1 MSSEVTTNTT
11 GYWYGNGSR
20 VDAVDVLN
28 ALRRYRT
35 AESAAQRRAREALG
49 IGENALLALRVLVDA
64 EAAGHA
70 VNAKELAER
79 LQITPAS
86 TSALV
91 DRLVQSGHV
100 ERRPDPN
107 DRRGV
112 ILSASGSSMRRAI
125 TVIDELDTRAF
136 AVAEHLPSTA
146 TRRPGVPTGPARC
159 RRRRSPP
166 PCASSAAP
174 RVACSH
180 DGSPAARA
188 RGRHAPRRTRRPS
201 ARERRTPTHPGRLR
215 PRS

>member
-64 EAAGHA
+64 EADGHA

-136 AVAEHLPSTA
+136 AVAEHLPSVDMAVVVEFLEEMTSVVDEIDADKTA
-146 TRRPGVPTGPARC
+146 RRA
-159 RRRRSPP
+159 
-166 PCASSAAP
+166 
-174 RVACSH
+174 
-180 DGSPAARA
+180 DG
-188 RGRHAPRRTRRPS
+188 
-201 ARERRTPTHPGRLR
+201 
-215 PRS
+215 PRSVPSQA

>member
-64 EAAGHA
+64 ESDGRA

-136 AVAEHLPSTA
+136 AVAEHLPSMDMAVVVEFLEEMASVVDEIDADKTA
-146 TRRPGVPTGPARC
+146 RRA
-159 RRRRSPP
+159 
-166 PCASSAAP
+166 
-174 RVACSH
+174 
-180 DGSPAARA
+180 DG
-188 RGRHAPRRTRRPS
+188 
-201 ARERRTPTHPGRLR
+201 
-215 PRS
+215 PRSVPPRA

>member
-1 MSSEVTTNTT
+1 MSAEVTTNTT
-11 GYWYGNGSR
+11 GYWYGNEPR
-20 VDAVDVLN
+20 IDAADVLN

-64 EAAGHA
+64 EADGRT

-112 ILSASGSSMRRAI
+112 ILSASGSSMRRAVS
-125 TVIDELDTRAF
+125 VIEELDTRAF
-136 AVAEHLPSTA
+136 AVAEHLPSMDMAVVVEFLEEMAAVADGIDADKTA
-146 TRRPGVPTGPARC
+146 RRA
-159 RRRRSPP
+159 
-166 PCASSAAP
+166 
-174 RVACSH
+174 
-180 DGSPAARA
+180 DG
-188 RGRHAPRRTRRPS
+188 
-201 ARERRTPTHPGRLR
+201 
-215 PRS
+215 PRSVPPRA